1 MGEIRTQLSKTPVEL
16 SAGDKS
22 RGGRPK
28 GISRCTCVRSGAYS
42 SVEQLPNI
50 LKAWKKYSPGN
61 YHRAMAII
69 DKYLRLLRWDQNHP
83 RFGEVRDLSVRT
95 VSRSELFLI
104 LLQKDFTRRIRDKH
118 TGHFIKLKPCDQILL
133 MEKIDLEIQ
142 QRLLKLG
149 IIGNRVQ
156 AHHQEDQDQK

>member
-1 MGEIRTQLSKTPVEL
+1 MDKIMTQLSKTPVEL

-69 DKYLRLLRWDQNHP
+69 DKYLRWLCWDETHE
-83 RFGEVRDLSVRT
+83 RYCEIRDLAVRT

-104 LLQKDFTRRIRDKH
+104 LIDKDFTRKVRDKV
-118 TGHFIKLKPCDQILL
+118 TKNFIKSKPADQVRM
-133 MEKIDLEIQ
+133 MENIDAEIQ
-142 QRLLKLG
+142 QRLSRLG
-149 IIGNRVQ
+149 IIGGRIQN
-156 AHHQEDQDQK
+156 QDQSK